1 MTEPVDR
8 PPSAAPAAPARGG
21 GLPGL
26 AVSRPVTVAMSLA
39 ALLVVGLIA
48 QQNLPTQLLPSG
60 FDPPFMWVQI
70 PTLPTAPADNE
81 RAVALPVEDG
91 LGTLPGLAE
100 QRTFVRSDSV
110 GFMVRLSNDVDV
122 DASYQQVRDRLDRTL
137 PTLPTGAQHAFI
149 WRHDPNSR
157 PVAVYGLTYPAG
169 VDDPHYLL
177 QERIGRAIER
187 IPGVSQIEVWGV
199 PGRYVRIEIDDSA
212 ARTHRVDTASLVQR
226 LESDNFTM
234 ALGAIEP
241 AGRRMLVRAVSRF
254 EDLEALRRLPVG
266 DGVVLDDIADVFF
279 GPDPEPI
286 IHRLDGQPAASLSV
300 FKESTANTVATC
312 AAVQATLDRLLAE
325 SAELDGWRAEPFF
338 DQGKMIATSIEQLE
352 MSALYG
358 GVIAVILLFLFLRSV
373 GMTLLVAMAIP
384 LCLLVTVIVLFFN
397 GDSLNVMS
405 MMGLMLSV
413 GMVIDNAI
421 VVLEN
426 IDRHRRL
433 GHRRPAVAGARE
445 VSLAITLATLTTMVV
460 FLPMVL
466 LGDHPMIAFYLGKI
480 GFPVCYAL
488 IASLFVALVYIPS
501 GAFGLMKL
509 SARRAGPSAVRMK
522 PLGPIFRRV
531 QSAYGRLLGWALG
544 HRLASALIIIG
555 AIVSTSIPFGEV
567 KRVDQLDGDADSID
581 VRVFGPLQAS
591 VEEIDEVLRVFEGR
605 LLARKDELDIRAVLT
620 RKGWRPGQYQF
631 ELFVEGPDTRTI
643 SQEDLTKAIEEMYP
657 ERPGYTFRMGW
668 GRGGG
673 GEDGGIALLLTG
685 PDTQTATR
693 LAQEFI
699 DTLERLPAVQQA
711 EVEETDETLELQF
724 RVDRDR
730 VQRAGLTPWA
740 VGSTLDY
747 TLRGRRLGEFHTAA
761 RPVQLKIE
769 MAPDDRTDVDQV
781 AQMPVGAP
789 RFGGQAGALAGAQ
802 ASAAQAAAQP
812 TAAQPTTAQP
822 TAATPIGLVAVP
834 EQAPGYGQIRRENRK
849 SAVTVRVIGDEATLF
864 GELQR
869 VVAGYTL
876 PTGYAIDM
884 GARFRSRNQNEE
896 GGLFAVFMA
905 VAMVFFLMGVLFES
919 VILPFSILLSIPL
932 AFCGVFWTLYL
943 TSTPLDIMA
952 IVGCII
958 LVGVVVNNGIVLI
971 DQVQHRRAGGVTRT
985 EALVGA
991 GRDRVRPILMTA
1003 LTTIGGLVPMAAG
1016 RASLLGIEYAPL
1028 GRVVIGGL
1036 LTGTVLT
1043 LFAVPLLYSL
1053 LDDLRHLPRR
1063 ARLVVRPRKAPP
1075 RDISDAVFD

>member
-1 MTEPVDR
+1 MSD
-8 PPSAAPAAPARGG
+8 PPSPPPPSGG

-26 AVSRPVTVAMSLA
+26 AVARPVTVVMSLA

-48 QQNLPTQLLPSG
+48 QLELPTQLLPSG
-60 FDPPFMWVQI
+60 FDPPFMWVHI
-70 PTLPTAPADNE
+70 PTLPSAPADNE
-81 RAVALPVEDG
+81 RAVAIPVEDG

-110 GFMVRLSNDVDV
+110 GFMIRLTDDVDV
-122 DASYQQVRDRLDRTL
+122 DTSYQQVRDRLDRTL
-137 PTLPTGAQHAFI
+137 PTLPTGSRFAFI

-157 PVAVYGLTYPAG
+157 PVAVYGLTYPEG
-169 VDDPHYLL
+169 TDDPHYIL
-177 QERIGRAIER
+177 QERIGRAVER
-187 IPGVSQIEVWGV
+187 IPGVSQVEVWGV
-199 PGRYVRIEIDDSA
+199 PSRYVRIEIDDGA
-212 ARTHRVDTASLVQR
+212 ARAHRVDTAALVQR
-226 LESDNFTM
+226 LETDNFTM

-254 EDLEALRRLPVG
+254 EDLDALRRLPVG
-266 DGVVLDDIADVFF
+266 EGVVLDDIAEVFF

-286 IHRLDGQPAASLSV
+286 IHRIDGAPAASLAI
-300 FKESTANTVATC
+300 FKESTANTVSTA
-312 AAVQATLDRLLAE
+312 AAVRDTLNEMLGEQTGLE
-325 SAELDGWRAEPFF
+325 GWGAEPFF
-338 DQGKMIATSIEQLE
+338 DQGQMIATSIEQLQR
-352 MSALYG
+352 SALYG
-358 GVIAVILLFLFLRSV
+358 GLIAVVLLFLFLRSV
-373 GMTLLVAMAIP
+373 GMTVLVAVAIP
-384 LCLLVTVIVLFFN
+384 LCLLATVIVLFFN

-433 GHRRPAVAGARE
+433 GHPRPAVTGARE
-445 VSLAITLATLTTMVV
+445 VSLAITLATLTSMVV

-501 GAFGLMKL
+501 GAFGLMNH

-522 PLGPIFRRV
+522 PLGPIFRRMRGL
-531 QSAYGRLLGWALG
+531 YGRLLGWSLS

-555 AIVSTSIPFGEV
+555 AIVSTSVPFGGV
-567 KRVDQLDGDADSID
+567 KRVDQVDGGVDSVD
-581 VRVFGPLQAS
+581 VRVYGPLQAS
-591 VEEIDEVLRVFEGR
+591 VEQVDEVLKAYEAKLF
-605 LLARKDELDIRAVLT
+605 ARKDELDIRAVLT
-620 RKGWRPGQYQF
+620 RKGWRPGQYQIEIF
-631 ELFVEGPDTRTI
+631 LEPPDARTT
-643 SQEDLTKAIEEMYP
+643 SKEALTEALEEMYP
-657 ERPGYTFRMGW
+657 ERPGYEFRIGW

-699 DTLERLPAVQQA
+699 QALERLPAVQQA

-730 VQRAGLTPWA
+730 TQRAGLTPWA

-747 TLRGRRLGEFHTAA
+747 TLRGRQLGEFHTAA

-769 MAPDDRTDVDQV
+769 MAPGDRTDVQQV
-781 AQMPVGAP
+781 AQIPVGAP
-789 RFGGQAGALAGAQ
+789 RFGGGADLLDAGGRVSDLAPEAAGVTEAGA
-802 ASAAQAAAQP
+802 ASV
-812 TAAQPTTAQP
+812 
-822 TAATPIGLVAVP
+822 ATPIGLVAIA
-834 EQAPGYGQIRRENRK
+834 EQTPGYGQIRRENRK
-849 SAVTVRVIGDEATLF
+849 SAVTIRVIGDEAALF

-869 VVAGYTL
+869 VVAGYSL
-876 PTGYAIDM
+876 PTGYAIDL

-896 GGLFAVFMA
+896 GGAFALVMA

-971 DQVQHRRAGGVTRT
+971 DQVQHRRAAGATRT

-1003 LTTIGGLVPMAAG
+1003 LTTIGGLVPMAVG
-1016 RASLLGIEYAPL
+1016 NASLLGIEYAPL

-1053 LDDLRHLPRR
+1053 LDDARHLPRR
-1063 ARLVVRPRKAPP
+1063 ARLIVAGRRRAPAGDP
-1075 RDISDAVFD
+1075 TPSAGPG